1 MTLDLLKV
9 IDALRQ
15 AVVESSVQTRHREPE
30 LLDLLAT
37 FDDDEVLQRIERAKT
52 SWLLGIALDRYFVK
66 YPAPAIPADGY
77 SCIATDG
84 SIVASDRHGPL
95 AYAVVN
101 IGFCIL
107 QYGQTPEAHLGAE
120 PTVLWREEDLWIA
133 DGARRIP
140 VSGTVLGLRRAVM
153 ELRAGLSW
161 IDRVTAPSVVLLDGT
176 LIPWGLEGQ
185 ATTVVQWVMREFAPA
200 LAAYRMRRVPVAGII
215 SYPGSRDIVNVL
227 RVAACDY
234 PVHGRVVDCD
244 DCLLRVQRGERQQAC
259 LVVPNVTDRWLFGEF
274 QTTRLAPGERTGCF
288 RSRSTIL
295 QQLPEDDQIVFFYV
309 QTGAEIARVE
319 LPFWIA
325 RDSSLLDLV
334 HAVVWDQCQR
344 ARGYPLALQEAH
356 EQAVI
361 HWQERAQLETLIQ
374 QLYAA
379 YGLIMERSA
388 KERSKRVRFA

>member
-185 ATTVVQWVMREFAPA
+185 ATTVVQWVMRSSRQHWQRTACGEYQSRGSSAT
-200 LAAYRMRRVPVAGII
+200 RVPAI
-215 SYPGSRDIVNVL
+215 SSMSCGWPPATIRFTGVLSIVTTVCCAFNAESAN
-227 RVAACDY
+227 R
-234 PVHGRVVDCD
+234 PV
-244 DCLLRVQRGERQQAC
+244 
-259 LVVPNVTDRWLFGEF
+259 
-274 QTTRLAPGERTGCF
+274 
-288 RSRSTIL
+288 
-295 QQLPEDDQIVFFYV
+295 
-309 QTGAEIARVE
+309 
-319 LPFWIA
+319 
-325 RDSSLLDLV
+325 SS
-334 HAVVWDQCQR
+334 C
-344 ARGYPLALQEAH
+344 P
-356 EQAVI
+356 
-361 HWQERAQLETLIQ
+361 
-374 QLYAA
+374 
-379 YGLIMERSA
+379 M
-388 KERSKRVRFA
+388 